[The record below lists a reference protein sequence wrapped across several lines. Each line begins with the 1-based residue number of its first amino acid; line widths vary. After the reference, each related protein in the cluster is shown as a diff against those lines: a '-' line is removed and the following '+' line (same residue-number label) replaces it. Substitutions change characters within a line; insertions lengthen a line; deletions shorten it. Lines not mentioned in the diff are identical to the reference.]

1 MFFLTCIGKEILTP
15 TSVPILWQHH
25 TFLLL
30 GEILLEIGICCLV
43 LGSSDFP
50 WWFWYSLLMCFC
62 DIVFSLLFIYTGLIL
77 LSRVSSIPLPTLL
90 STNQFFLNA
99 SMFYI
104 ESKFVIEFSVIF
116 FNSAYFLSIVFLS
129 ILVTPR
135 FWDSQFCIT
144 IIKFFVR
151 SSLQWI

>member
-116 FNSAYFLSIVFLS
+116 FNSS
-129 ILVTPR
+129 IL
-135 FWDSQFCIT
+135 FIDSIFIN
-144 IIKFFVR
+144 
-151 SSLQWI
+151 SSHTEILRQSILHNSN

>member
-1 MFFLTCIGKEILTP
+1 MFFLTCIRKEIPTP

-30 GEILLEIGICCLV
+30 GEILLEIGMCCLV
-43 LGSSDFP
+43 LGSSHSP
-50 WWFWYSLLMCFC
+50 WWFWYSLLMCF
-62 DIVFSLLFIYTGLIL
+62 VMLFFLFYLYILVWYSCLGSHLFLYL
-77 LSRVSSIPLPTLL
+77 LSYLQI
-90 STNQFFLNA
+90 NFFLNA

-116 FNSAYFLSIVFLS
+116 YNSAYFLSIVFLS

>member
-1 MFFLTCIGKEILTP
+1 MIFVFSHLYKEGNTYPDKCANFVATSHISFVRRDFVRNRNVLPCFRILSFP
-15 TSVPILWQHH
+15 MVILVQ
-25 TFLLL
+25 
-30 GEILLEIGICCLV
+30 
-43 LGSSDFP
+43 SSHV
-50 WWFWYSLLMCFC
+50 FC
-62 DIVFSLLFIYTGLIL
+62 YVVFSLLFIYTGLIL

-116 FNSAYFLSIVFLS
+116 YNSAYFLSIVFLS

-135 FWDSQFCIT
+135 F
-144 IIKFFVR
+144 
-151 SSLQWI
+151 